1 MKENKIFPWLVA
13 LAAASISFS
22 AAFYS
27 IFGIG
32 KMFAGAATNVMIMA
46 TSLEFAKLVIASFL
60 YRFWNDVNKSLRAYL
75 TIACFVLILITS
87 AGIYGFLS
95 SAYQDTAN
103 KVENSDKSTLVI
115 TKRKDMLQKQLDQ
128 AEKQLESKSNR
139 QNTLSDMRNRQQ
151 TNADNLI
158 SNNKS
163 ASSVRTQMNQLSKE
177 SGLLDNDIRV
187 LQDSIASKT
196 QQISSLDNEVLAI
209 STNSDLANEIGPLKY
224 IAKLTGKTLDEVVNW
239 FIIAL
244 MLVFDPLA
252 IALVVAANFVFSYIG
267 GKKKEADDFQE
278 WKKEK
283 AEEAA
288 RLIAEEEARLIAEEE
303 ARIKAEE
310 EEAARLIAEEE
321 ARLIAE
327 EEARIK
333 AEEEEAARLIAEEEA
348 RIKAEEEEAARL
360 IAEEEARLLAEE
372 EAARLLAEIKAAR
385 LLAEEEAKREAE
397 WEEII
402 SFSPEEEEEVNPFII
417 GGTPVKPIEE
427 FVEEAQ
433 YFEDSYIENESEYVA
448 EDVIVTDNEEEK
460 LEVEEED
467 GEFGG
472 YKLGN
477 VYEKKSS
484 NIKDYNN
491 MKDVPREILV
501 TKGDPTRL

>member
-209 STNSDLANEIGPLKY
+209 STDSDLANEIGPLKY

-267 GKKKEADDFQE
+267 GKKKEADDFEE

-348 RIKAEEEEAARL
+348 RL

-372 EAARLLAEIKAAR
+372 QARLLADIKAAR

-402 SFSPEEEEEVNPFII
+402 SFSPEEENASKNFII
-417 GGTPVKPIEE
+417 GDTPVKPIEE
-427 FVEEAQ
+427 FVEETE
-433 YFEDSYIENESEYVA
+433 YFVDSYIENESEYIA
-448 EDVIVTDNEEEK
+448 EDTFIPDAETEAPEEEK
-460 LEVEEED
+460 EEED

-477 VYEKKSS
+477 VYEKKST
-484 NIKDYNN
+484 NIKDYDN
-491 MKDVPREILV
+491 MKDVPRAILV

>member
-13 LAAASISFS
+13 IAAASISFS

-32 KMFAGAATNVMIMA
+32 KMFAGASTNVMIMA

-60 YRFWNDVNKSLRAYL
+60 YRFWNDVNKGLRAYL

-128 AEKQLESKSNR
+128 AEKQLELKSNR
-139 QNTLSDMRNRQQ
+139 QNTLSDMRSRQQ
-151 TNADNLI
+151 SNADNLI
-158 SNNKS
+158 ASNKS

-177 SGLLDNDIRV
+177 SNLLDEDIKV
-187 LQDSIASKT
+187 LQDTIASKT
-196 QQISSLDNEVLAI
+196 QQISSLETEILGI

-267 GKKKEADDFQE
+267 GKKKEADDFE
-278 WKKEK
+278 VWKKEK
-283 AEEAA
+283 EEEAK
-288 RLIAEEEARLIAEEE
+288 RLAEEEEAKRIAEEE

-321 ARLIAE
+321 ARLQAE

-333 AEEEEAARLIAEEEA
+333 AEEEEVARLLAEEETK
-348 RIKAEEEEAARL
+348 R
-360 IAEEEARLLAEE
+360 IAEEEARLQAEE
-372 EAARLLAEIKAAR
+372 EEIAR
-385 LLAEEEAKREAE
+385 LLAEEEEKIRAE

-402 SFSPEEEEEVNPFII
+402 AYTPEEEEPKPFTI
-417 GGTPVKPIEE
+417 GGTPIKPIEE
-427 FVEEAQ
+427 FVEESQ
-433 YFEDSYIENESEYVA
+433 YFEDSYLETESDYVSEESQDTPENTEEVK
-448 EDVIVTDNEEEK
+448 EEVVEEVKEEE
-460 LEVEEED
+460 LEGTEED

-477 VYEKKSS
+477 VYRKKSE
-484 NIKDYNN
+484 NIKDYEN
-491 MKDVPREILV
+491 MKDVPIDILV

>member
-13 LAAASISFS
+13 IAAASISFS

-32 KMFAGAATNVMIMA
+32 KMFAGASTNVMIMA

-60 YRFWNDVNKSLRAYL
+60 YRFWNDVNKGLRAYL

-139 QNTLSDMRNRQQ
+139 QNTLSDMRSRQQ
-151 TNADNLI
+151 SNADNLI
-158 SNNKS
+158 ASNKS

-177 SGLLDNDIRV
+177 SSLLDADIKV
-187 LQDSIASKT
+187 LQDTIASKT
-196 QQISSLDNEVLAI
+196 QQISALETEILGI

-252 IALVVAANFVFSYIG
+252 IALVVAANFVFSYIS
-267 GKKKEADDFQE
+267 GKKKEADDFE
-278 WKKEK
+278 IWKKEK
-283 AEEAA
+283 EEEAA
-288 RLIAEEEARLIAEEE
+288 RLIAEEEARKIAEEETRNKAEEEEEARRIAEEE

-310 EEAARLIAEEE
+310 EETARLIEEEE
-321 ARLIAE
+321 ARRIAE

-333 AEEEEAARLIAEEEA
+333 AEEEETARLIEEEEEA
-348 RIKAEEEEAARL
+348 RIRAEEEEITR
-360 IAEEEARLLAEE
+360 ILAEE
-372 EAARLLAEIKAAR
+372 AAKI
-385 LLAEEEAKREAE
+385 EAE

-402 SFSPEEEEEVNPFII
+402 AYTPEEEVKPFTI
-417 GGTPVKPIEE
+417 GGTPIKPVEE
-427 FVEEAQ
+427 FVDESQ
-433 YFEDSYIENESEYVA
+433 YFEDSYMETESNYVSEESQNDSNTEEVTEEA
-448 EDVIVTDNEEEK
+448 TDVS
-460 LEVEEED
+460 EED

-477 VYEKKSS
+477 VYRKKSE
-484 NIKDYNN
+484 NIKDYEN
-491 MKDVPREILV
+491 MKDVPIDILV

>member
-13 LAAASISFS
+13 IAAASISFS

-60 YRFWNDVNKSLRAYL
+60 YRFWNDVNKGLRAYL

-115 TKRKDMLQKQLDQ
+115 TKKRDMLQKQLDQ

-158 SNNKS
+158 ASNKS
-163 ASSVRTQMNQLSKE
+163 ASSVRSQMNQLTKE
-177 SGLLDNDIRV
+177 SSLLDADIKV

-196 QQISSLDNEVLAI
+196 EQISALETDVLAI
-209 STNSDLANEIGPLKY
+209 STDSDLANEIGPLKY

-252 IALVVAANFVFSYIG
+252 IALVVAANFVFSYISD
-267 GKKKEADDFQE
+267 KKKEVDDFE
-278 WKKEK
+278 SWKIEKERLRIEEEELEK
-283 AEEAA
+283 ARIEAERIAAEELEKAQEEERIAAEELERIRIEEERIAAEELERIRIEEEAA
-288 RLIAEEEARLIAEEE
+288 EALRIAEEEETIKEYE
-303 ARIKAEE
+303 RILAEE
-310 EEAARLIAEEE
+310 EEALSI
-321 ARLIAE
+321 
-327 EEARIK
+327 
-333 AEEEEAARLIAEEEA
+333 
-348 RIKAEEEEAARL
+348 
-360 IAEEEARLLAEE
+360 LAD
-372 EAARLLAEIKAAR
+372 L
-385 LLAEEEAKREAE
+385 EEAKLL
-397 WEEII
+397 
-402 SFSPEEEEEVNPFII
+402 EEESLVKDSPFVI
-417 GGTPVKPIEE
+417 GGTPVKSVEEFSEEAKYFEGDYTEEQDDYVWEIENSEDSVEIEE
-427 FVEEAQ
+427 
-433 YFEDSYIENESEYVA
+433 
-448 EDVIVTDNEEEK
+448 EEE
-460 LEVEEED
+460 EEPEAIEEQPNENAEED
-467 GEFGG
+467 GEFAG

-477 VYEKKSS
+477 VYEKKSK
-484 NIKDYNN
+484 NIKDYENN
-491 MKDVPREILV
+491 MKDAPIDILV

>member
-13 LAAASISFS
+13 VAAASISFS

-60 YRFWNDVNKSLRAYL
+60 YRFWNDVNKGLRAYL
-75 TIACFVLILITS
+75 TIACFVLIMITS

-115 TKRKDMLQKQLDQ
+115 TKRKDMLQKQLEQ
-128 AEKQLESKSNR
+128 AEKQLESKSTR

-158 SNNKS
+158 SSNRS

-177 SGLLDNDIRV
+177 SSLLDGDIKV

-196 QQISSLDNEVLAI
+196 QQISSLDNEILAI
-209 STNSDLANEIGPLKY
+209 STNSDLANEVGPLKY
-224 IAKLTGKTLDEVVNW
+224 IAKLTGKTLDQVVNW

-252 IALVVAANFVFSYIG
+252 IALVVAANFIFSYIG
-267 GKKKEADDFQE
+267 GKKKEADDFEE

-283 AEEAA
+283 AEEAARLLAEEEA

-310 EEAARLIAEEE
+310 EEAARL
-321 ARLIAE
+321 
-327 EEARIK
+327 
-333 AEEEEAARLIAEEEA
+333 
-348 RIKAEEEEAARL
+348 
-360 IAEEEARLLAEE
+360 
-372 EAARLLAEIKAAR
+372 
-385 LLAEEEAKREAE
+385 LAEEEAKREAE

-402 SFSPEEEEEVNPFII
+402 SFSPEENSSSKQFVI
-417 GGTPVKPIEE
+417 GDTPVKPIEE

-433 YFEDSYIENESEYVA
+433 YFGDSYIENESEYIA
-448 EDVIVTDNEEEK
+448 EDTFTPNAEA
-460 LEVEEED
+460 EVPKEEED

-477 VYEKKSS
+477 VYEKKST
-484 NIKDYNN
+484 NIKDYDN
-491 MKDVPREILV
+491 MKDVPIDILV

>member
-209 STNSDLANEIGPLKY
+209 STDSDLANEIGPLKY
-224 IAKLTGKTLDEVVNW
+224 IAKLTGKTLDEIVNW

-267 GKKKEADDFQE
+267 GKKKEADDFEE

-283 AEEAA
+283 VEEAA

-402 SFSPEEEEEVNPFII
+402 SFSPKEEEVNPFII

-460 LEVEEED
+460 SEVEEED

>member
-209 STNSDLANEIGPLKY
+209 STDSDLANEIGPLKY

-267 GKKKEADDFQE
+267 GKKKEADDFEE

-283 AEEAA
+283 V
-288 RLIAEEEARLIAEEE
+288 
-303 ARIKAEE
+303 

-402 SFSPEEEEEVNPFII
+402 SFSPEEEEKVNPFII

-433 YFEDSYIENESEYVA
+433 YFEGSYIENKSEYVA

-460 LEVEEED
+460 SEVEEED

>member
-13 LAAASISFS
+13 VAAASISFS

-60 YRFWNDVNKSLRAYL
+60 YRFWNDVNRGLRAYL

-128 AEKQLESKSNR
+128 TEKQLEFKSTR
-139 QNTLSDMRNRQQ
+139 QNTLSDMRSRQQ
-151 TNADNLI
+151 SNADNLI
-158 SNNKS
+158 SNNRS
-163 ASSVRTQMNQLSKE
+163 ASSVRTQMNQLGKE
-177 SGLLDNDIRV
+177 SSLLDNDIKV
-187 LQDSIASKT
+187 LQDSITSKT
-196 QQISSLDNEVLAI
+196 QQISSLDNEILAI
-209 STNSDLANEIGPLKY
+209 STNSDLANEVGPLKY
-224 IAKLTGKTLDEVVNW
+224 IAKLTGKTLDQVVNW

-252 IALVVAANFVFSYIG
+252 IALVVAANFIFSYIG
-267 GKKKEADDFQE
+267 GKKKEADDFEE

-288 RLIAEEEARLIAEEE
+288 RLLAEEEARLIAEEE

-327 EEARIK
+327 EEAR
-333 AEEEEAARLIAEEEA
+333 
-348 RIKAEEEEAARL
+348 
-360 IAEEEARLLAEE
+360 LLAEE
-372 EAARLLAEIKAAR
+372 QERLLADIKAAR

-402 SFSPEEEEEVNPFII
+402 SFSPEEENASKNFII
-417 GGTPVKPIEE
+417 GDTPVKPIEE
-427 FVEEAQ
+427 FVEETQ
-433 YFEDSYIENESEYVA
+433 YFGDSYIENESEYIA
-448 EDVIVTDNEEEK
+448 EDTFIPDAETEAPKEEEK
-460 LEVEEED
+460 EEED

-477 VYEKKSS
+477 VYEKKST
-484 NIKDYNN
+484 NIKDYDN
-491 MKDVPREILV
+491 MKDVPRAILV

>member
-128 AEKQLESKSNR
+128 TEKQLESKSNR

-158 SNNKS
+158 SNNRS

-196 QQISSLDNEVLAI
+196 QQISDLDNEVLAI

-267 GKKKEADDFQE
+267 GKKKEADDFEE

-288 RLIAEEEARLIAEEE
+288 RLIVEEEARLIAEEE

-348 RIKAEEEEAARL
+348 RL
-360 IAEEEARLLAEE
+360 LAEEEARLLAEE
-372 EAARLLAEIKAAR
+372 EARLLAEIKAAR
-385 LLAEEEAKREAE
+385 SLAEEEAKREAE

-402 SFSPEEEEEVNPFII
+402 SFSPEEEKEINPFII

-427 FVEEAQ
+427 FAEEAQ
-433 YFEDSYIENESEYVA
+433 YFEDSYIENESEYIA
-448 EDVIVTDNEEEK
+448 EDTIEPDP
-460 LEVEEED
+460 EVEVSEED

-491 MKDVPREILV
+491 MKDVPRDILV